1 LMPIS
6 FNINASVFT
15 LNQIRRSFTAGR
27 HCTSPN
33 PRKITSTASTTNNNI
48 CANSTMRTD
57 CVSTVQKPLFGIVA
71 ALTTNRV
78 IGVNGSLPWKH
89 TAIPQDRDHFV
100 NLTHNKILI
109 IGRKSFAEEDP
120 TGAHVNHVR
129 VCIVVSRTM
138 SASDLVDRNVSI
150 GKGGN
155 YSGPEVKL
163 ARSFDE
169 ALDLASREIAASHFE
184 MQSGNAAVDND
195 TGDTCRSKNVK
206 NGTIECWVAGGELI
220 YQEALQHNKA
230 DEVHLTH
237 VDMTVDLDQ
246 CQTTKS
252 AIALFPVDV
261 LERNGFEEV
270 SRVISGICTFC
281 LYKRQPA
288 QS

>member
-1 LMPIS
+1 M
-6 FNINASVFT
+6 
-15 LNQIRRSFTAGR
+15 
-27 HCTSPN
+27 
-33 PRKITSTASTTNNNI
+33 
-48 CANSTMRTD
+48 
-57 CVSTVQKPLFGIVA
+57 STVQKPLFGIVA
-71 ALTTNRV
+71 ALTKNRV

-100 NLTHNKILI
+100 KLTHNKILI

-138 SASDLVDRNVSI
+138 SDSDLVDRN
-150 GKGGN
+150 G
-155 YSGPEVKL
+155 GPELKL

-169 ALDLASREIAASHFE
+169 ALDVASHEIAANFK
-184 MQSGNAAVDND
+184 MQSGNAALDND
-195 TGDTCRSKNVK
+195 KDDTCRLSK

-220 YQEALQHNKA
+220 YQEALQHDNA

-246 CQTTKS
+246 YETTKS
-252 AIALFPVDV
+252 AIAFFPVDF